1 MGANK
6 KVTKVRRTLADNIL
20 RLREQANISQERLAE
35 GADMHR
41 TYIGSVERSQRN
53 IGIDGV
59 ERIAKVLKV
68 KTSQWLE
75 EQ

>member
-1 MGANK
+1 
-6 KVTKVRRTLADNIL
+6 
-20 RLREQANISQERLAE
+20 
-35 GADMHR
+35 MHR